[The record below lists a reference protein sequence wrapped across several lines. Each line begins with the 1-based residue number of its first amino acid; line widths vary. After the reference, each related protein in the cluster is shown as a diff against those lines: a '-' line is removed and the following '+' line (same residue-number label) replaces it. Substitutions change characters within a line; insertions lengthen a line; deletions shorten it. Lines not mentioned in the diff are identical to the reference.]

1 MGQRLTAGGPRVKQ
15 GLIGL
20 LAGQYQP
27 DGETLAARH
36 IGKHDSFPR
45 RGASH
50 CGVQVVE
57 ER

>member
-27 DGETLAARH
+27 DGETFATRH

-45 RGASH
+45 RGASD
-50 CGVQVVE
+50 CRVQVVE